1 MTGLIKN
8 ADGDDFVIWH
18 DAELKEWR
26 AEQWNGLDKNYL
38 HLPAILHAK
47 SKSELLSDVRQHRSA
62 S

>member
-8 ADGDDFVIWH
+8 ADGDHFVIWH

-38 HLPAILHAK
+38 HLPATLHDK
-47 SKSELLSDVRQHRSA
+47 SLEELLRDVRQHRSA